1 MPGQLPHGDG
11 VCIGHVSLGVLRCF
25 ADVEHG
31 CVLGVGSG
39 EVLHIDLRLSVA
51 HQADSLSVRW
61 KLGIGY
67 PWGYLLFGHRTHP
80 RGYRQNVATIPPR
93 GMVVAPANTAP
104 RHRTGVLDMPEL
116 KPEEMGAVI
125 NRIKRAQGQ
134 LGGVLR
140 MLEEG
145 RECEDVV
152 TQLAAVSRAL
162 DRAGFA
168 IVATGL
174 QQCLT
179 HGDGIDSVDVK
190 KMEKLFLSLA

>member
-1 MPGQLPHGDG
+1 
-11 VCIGHVSLGVLRCF
+11 
-25 ADVEHG
+25 
-31 CVLGVGSG
+31 
-39 EVLHIDLRLSVA
+39 
-51 HQADSLSVRW
+51 
-61 KLGIGY
+61 
-67 PWGYLLFGHRTHP
+67 
-80 RGYRQNVATIPPR
+80 
-93 GMVVAPANTAP
+93 
-104 RHRTGVLDMPEL
+104 MPEL

-179 HGDGIDSVDVK
+179 HGETLDSLDVK